1 MPCSFA
7 WLPFFCWSFF
17 ARGHPFRLFAPRR
30 MFVAPANCAF
40 CGKLKL
46 NFPLEASSAD
56 DSAALVPGGGALL
69 GKLKLNFAG
78 LAALLAHSFPGSRL
92 ALP

>member
-1 MPCSFA
+1 
-7 WLPFFCWSFF
+7 
-17 ARGHPFRLFAPRR
+17 

-69 GKLKLNFAG
+69 GKLNLNFAG